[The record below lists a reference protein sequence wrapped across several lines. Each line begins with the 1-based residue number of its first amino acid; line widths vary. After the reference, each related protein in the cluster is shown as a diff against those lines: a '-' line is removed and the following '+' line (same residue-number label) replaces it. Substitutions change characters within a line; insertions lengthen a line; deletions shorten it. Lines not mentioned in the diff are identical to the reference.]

1 MNQRRI
7 NKLQVLMSQSDMRK
21 LAEETIKA
29 LKLSQN
35 QEMIVRLMLT
45 TTFIDGLNIG
55 LDLGKERASKK
66 KEEVN

>member
-1 MNQRRI
+1 
-7 NKLQVLMSQSDMRK
+7 MRK